1 MLKVYE
7 TFIKNP
13 NNQAAEGT
21 LREAISTS
29 KAVKDATKAGG
40 GIFDDFNRTAKHA
53 KYDQPAP
60 TQIATDMLDWLHNN
74 SASQN
79 ILKSSTSTKSS
90 SVRNIKSVTAKQT
103 QTTTSTENEIKALIP
118 STLKPLSLTPEQFK
132 FFSANIQ
139 GVSKGE
145 LEQAVN
151 EIRHLHN
158 IKGNCYYTTELSSK
172 RGYSTRALLDA
183 RFNDKE
189 HYNDILEL
197 IKLNNSGKIKYYPK
211 LVMPNG
217 HTNPLVKQDMKA
229 IAEGRNYYEQ
239 FSSLNKS
246 EILGKT
252 VEGDVFSVGE
262 QMFVR
267 DSQGWQAL
275 KMDKKTYELLFPAVD
290 RYAMAQGSSNNCGA
304 IAVINN
310 MVQVPSNRVK
320 MLQLFEQNGNKVTVH
335 TLGDTSSK
343 MTFDL
348 NNLKVLDD
356 GILSDNS
363 YGLKMIER
371 KGQVGNG
378 SSGYHWPDYQER
390 TDKFFGSSIN
400 KTPIEYMSDT
410 PLWLSFEQK
419 VKELSTIGKGRT
431 YVSGGGGN
439 YSLGTGDAH
448 WCSVYDYHNGKIRFA
463 NPNATGDYQDVPIS
477 DFVDKYL
484 GIGAFHNH

>member
-1 MLKVYE
+1 MGNWAVTGLDIARSVGAKAARKAKYLQQHV
-7 TFIKNP
+7 TP
-13 NNQAAEGT
+13 N
-21 LREAISTS
+21 IS
-29 KAVKDATKAGG
+29 VENEVAT
-40 GIFDDFNRTAKHA
+40 NVVKHA

-60 TQIATDMLDWLHNN
+60 TQITTDMLDWLHNN

-79 ILKSSTSTKSS
+79 ILKSSTSTKNS

-103 QTTTSTENEIKALIP
+103 QTTTSTENDIKALIP

-145 LEQAVN
+145 LEQAIN

-246 EILGKT
+246 EILAKT

-275 KMDKKTYELLFPAVD
+275 KIDKKTYELLFPAVD

-335 TLGDTSSK
+335 ALGDTSSK

-348 NNLKVLDD
+348 NNLKTLDD
-356 GILSDNS
+356 GILSDSS
-363 YGLKMIER
+363 YGLKMLER

-378 SSGYHWPDYQER
+378 SYGYHWPNYNER
-390 TDKFFGSSIN
+390 TDKFFGEEIN
-400 KTPIEYMSDT
+400 KTPIEYMSDS
-410 PLWLSFEQK
+410 PLWLSPEQK
-419 VKELSTIGKGRT
+419 AKELSTIGKGRT
-431 YVSGGGGN
+431 YVSGGGGD
-439 YSLGTGDAH
+439 YSLGTGEAH
-448 WCSVYDYHNGKIRFA
+448 WCSVYDYHNGKLRFA

-477 DFVDKYL
+477 DFADKYL

>member
-1 MLKVYE
+1 MTNLAITLGNAIVNATPKV
-7 TFIKNP
+7 
-13 NNQAAEGT
+13 A
-21 LREAISTS
+21 R
-29 KAVKDATKAGG
+29 
-40 GIFDDFNRTAKHA
+40 RA
-53 KYDQPAP
+53 KYLMQEVTSNVSTVEHTATATARKLKYQQPP
-60 TQIATDMLDWLHNN
+60 TSEVTTDMLEWLQN
-74 SASQN
+74 SSATRRIVQN
-79 ILKSSTSTKSS
+79 GKSGTVHVP
-90 SVRNIKSVTAKQT
+90 SVRPSSINPAKPSATVNIQ
-103 QTTTSTENEIKALIP
+103 ELIP
-118 STLKPLSLTPEQFK
+118 RGVKPVSLSSEQIR
-132 FFSANIQ
+132 FFTTNLNGI
-139 GVSKGE
+139 SKSE
-145 LEQAVN
+145 LEKAVS
-151 EIRHLHN
+151 EITSLHHAN
-158 IKGNCYYTTELSSK
+158 GGLYYTTELSSK

-183 RFNDKE
+183 RFNDVE

-197 IKLNNSGKIKYYPK
+197 IKLNNAGKIKYYPK

-217 HTNPLVKQDMKA
+217 HTNPLIKQDMKA
-229 IAEGRNYYEQ
+229 IAEGRNYFEQ
-239 FSSLNKS
+239 FTSLNKS
-246 EILGKT
+246 EILSKT
-252 VEGDVFSVGE
+252 SEGDVFSVGQ

-267 DSQGWQAL
+267 DSKGWQPL
-275 KMDKKTYELLFPAVD
+275 KMDKSTYELLFPPVD
-290 RYAMAQGSSNNCGA
+290 RYAMAQGCSENCGA

-335 TLGDTSSK
+335 ALGDTSSK

-348 NNLKVLDD
+348 NNLKTLDD
-356 GILSDNS
+356 GILSDSS
-363 YGLKMIER
+363 YGLKMLER

-390 TDKFFGSSIN
+390 KDKFFGSSIN

-410 PLWLSFEQK
+410 PLWLSLEQK

-477 DFVDKYL
+477 DFADKYL